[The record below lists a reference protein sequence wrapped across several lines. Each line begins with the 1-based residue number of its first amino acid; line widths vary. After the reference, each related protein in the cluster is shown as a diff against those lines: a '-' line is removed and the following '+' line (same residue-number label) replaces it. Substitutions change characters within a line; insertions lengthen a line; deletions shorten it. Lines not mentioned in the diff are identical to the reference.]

1 MKNLFTLSAL
11 AAVLVAS
18 AASASADTIVL
29 GSYATGNPTAYS
41 TGGSTAAVVAGNTAL
56 AYTGY
61 SSSSQVPVVGA
72 PANTY
77 KLDPSTVWNPV
88 TANSSWVGVSAN
100 AGPVNTSNPAMGYY
114 TFTSTFNALGGIY
127 GGTLTVQADDT
138 VAVYLNS
145 TQLVALGA
153 LGGNSHCADN
163 TPNCTVLSTYNFG
176 ATLGAGSQ
184 TLTFVVQQAGFQ
196 PVGQVG
202 NPSGLDFSGSLT
214 TVPEPSSL
222 LMLGTGL
229 IGSAGALFRR
239 MRS

>member
-18 AASASADTIVL
+18 AASASADTITL

-41 TGGSTAAVVAGNTAL
+41 TGGSTPATVGLNNTA
-56 AYTGY
+56 AAFNGFSASATPSTG
-61 SSSSQVPVVGA
+61 A
-72 PANTY
+72 AATTY
-77 KLDPSTVWNPV
+77 KLDPSTVWSPAI
-88 TANSSWVGVSAN
+88 ANTSWIGSSAN
-100 AGPVNTSNPAMGYY
+100 DGPVNTSNPAKGYY
-114 TFTSTFNALGGIY
+114 TYTTSFTTLGGIY
-127 GGTLTVQADDT
+127 GGTLNVQADDT
-138 VAVYLNS
+138 VAVFLNS
-145 TQLVALGA
+145 TQLVSFGA
-153 LGGNSHCADN
+153 LGGNTHCADN
-163 TPNCTVLSTYNFG
+163 TPNCSVISTYNFG

-196 PVGQVG
+196 PVGQTG
-202 NPSGLDFSGSLT
+202 NPSGLDFSGSLA